1 MIINYLINKI
11 KYSKFHYLLLKFKN
25 PNYINYLNSE
35 LNFYKKLLSK
45 NILIF
50 DLGANMGDKTY
61 IFSFFSRKIICYEP
75 EKKFFLILKNR
86 FKNKYV
92 KIENKIVSNKKKK
105 VFFYS
110 VLNDEAYSTIF
121 KNTLK
126 SFNHLKGRKIYKKN
140 IISTTLNSE
149 ILKYGIPD
157 YIKIDCEGAEK
168 VILNKLKYRV
178 NIISF
183 ESNLPQSYKDTC
195 YIINYLHQNFNSKFN
210 LRRQNISHTKNN
222 FEFFFEKNIDYKS
235 CIKFIKNKKETFEI
249 FSFS

>member
-1 MIINYLINKI
+1 MIINYLTNKI

-25 PNYINYLNSE
+25 PNYINYLNNE

-50 DLGANMGDKTY
+50 DLGANIGDKTY

-75 EKKFFLILKNR
+75 EKKFFLLLKDR
-86 FKNKYV
+86 FKNKSV

-105 VFFYS
+105 VSFYS

-126 SFNHLKGRKIYKKN
+126 SFDHLKERKIYKKN

-149 ILKYGIPD
+149 ILKYGTPD
-157 YIKIDCEGAEK
+157 YVKIDCEGAEK
-168 VILNKLKYRV
+168 VILKNLKYRV

-183 ESNLPQSYKDTC
+183 ESNLPQSYNDTC
-195 YIINYLHQNFNSKFN
+195 YIINYLNKKFNSKFN
-210 LRRQNISHTKNN
+210 LRRQNISNTKNN
-222 FEFFFEKNIDYKS
+222 FEFFFKKNIDYKT